1 MNNALT
7 VDHLTDW
14 SLLEWWLHYLGAI
27 AVPALAIVLVV
38 AAYRACRLIDRLS
51 LPNPIE
57 AAVGVGLVAG
67 AFAVVFLGLNWH
79 IDLLYG
85 SLRHISSATGA
96 VVAGLGTA
104 LLVAAASV
112 VLALKLGT
120 TRRRWLAV
128 IALAAAIPAV
138 FTLVHDGL
146 YRDATASTRDTASVG
161 MQSPTRSAAGAQ
173 PSRPSDAPMDVLPRS
188 PPADQHA
195 LTPEGLRA
203 ASAPDYSLHQG
214 DFPCPRPP
222 SVRTA
227 PPP

>member
-7 VDHLTDW
+7 VDHLTYR
-14 SLLEWWLHYLGAI
+14 SPLEWWLHYLGAI
-27 AVPALAIVLVV
+27 AIPVLTVFLVLAALE
-38 AAYRACRLIDRLS
+38 ACRALVRLS
-51 LPNPIE
+51 LPNPVE
-57 AAVGVGLVAG
+57 AAVGVGLISG
-67 AFAVVFLGLNWH
+67 AFAVVFLGLTWH

-104 LLVAAASV
+104 LLFAAASV

-120 TRRRWLAV
+120 TTRRRLAV

-146 YRDATASTRDTASVG
+146 YRDATSSVGDTASVG
-161 MQSPTRSAAGAQ
+161 MHSPTRSAAGGQ
-173 PSRPSDAPMDVLPRS
+173 PSRPGDAPTDVLPRS

-195 LTPEGLRA
+195 LTPEGLTA
-203 ASAPDYSLHQG
+203 A
-214 DFPCPRPP
+214 
-222 SVRTA
+222 
-227 PPP
+227 

>member
-1 MNNALT
+1 MNKALT
-7 VDHLTDW
+7 VDHLTYW
-14 SLLEWWLHYLGAI
+14 SPLEWWLHYLGAI

-38 AAYRACRLIDRLS
+38 AAYRACRAIDRLS

-57 AAVGVGLVAG
+57 AAVGVGLVVG

-112 VLALKLGT
+112 VLALKLGL
-120 TRRRWLAV
+120 TRRRRLAV
-128 IALAAAIPAV
+128 VALAAAVPAV
-138 FTLVHDGL
+138 FSLVHDGL
-146 YRDATASTRDTASVG
+146 YREATSSVGDTASVG
-161 MQSPTRSAAGAQ
+161 MHPPTRSAAGGQ
-173 PSRPSDAPMDVLPRS
+173 PSRPGDAPTDVLPRS

-195 LTPEGLRA
+195 LTPEGLTA
-203 ASAPDYSLHQG
+203 A
-214 DFPCPRPP
+214 
-222 SVRTA
+222 
-227 PPP
+227 

>member
-38 AAYRACRLIDRLS
+38 AAYRACRAIDRLS
-51 LPNPIE
+51 LPNPVE

-120 TRRRWLAV
+120 TRRRRLAV

-146 YRDATASTRDTASVG
+146 YRDATASTRNTASVG
-161 MQSPTRSAAGAQ
+161 MQSPTRTAAGAQ

-195 LTPEGLRA
+195 LAPKGLK
-203 ASAPDYSLHQG
+203 AS
-214 DFPCPRPP
+214 
-222 SVRTA
+222 
-227 PPP
+227 

>member
-7 VDHLTDW
+7 VDHLTYW
-14 SLLEWWLHYLGAI
+14 SPLEWWLHYLGAI

-38 AAYRACRLIDRLS
+38 AAHRACRAIDRLS

-85 SLRHISSATGA
+85 SLRHITSATGA
-96 VVAGLGTA
+96 FLAGLGTA

-138 FTLVHDGL
+138 FTLAHDGL

-161 MQSPTRSAAGAQ
+161 MQSPTRSAAAAQ
-173 PSRPSDAPMDVLPRS
+173 PSRPSDAPTDVLPRS

-195 LTPEGLRA
+195 LPPEGLRA
-203 ASAPDYSLHQG
+203 A
-214 DFPCPRPP
+214 
-222 SVRTA
+222 
-227 PPP
+227 

>member
-1 MNNALT
+1 MNNTLT
-7 VDHLTDW
+7 VDHLAAW
-14 SLLEWWLHYLGAI
+14 SPLEWWLHYLAAI
-27 AVPALAIVLVV
+27 AVPVLATALVL
-38 AAYRACRLIDRLS
+38 AACVACRALVRLS
-51 LPNPIE
+51 LPNPVE

-79 IDLLYG
+79 SDLLYG
-85 SLRHISSATGA
+85 SLRHIPSATGA

-104 LLVAAASV
+104 LLLAAASV

-120 TRRRWLAV
+120 TRRRRLAV

-173 PSRPSDAPMDVLPRS
+173 PNQPSDAPTDVLPRS

-195 LTPEGLRA
+195 LPPEGLRA
-203 ASAPDYSLHQG
+203 A
-214 DFPCPRPP
+214 
-222 SVRTA
+222 
-227 PPP
+227 